1 MNVAVAREGAA
12 VRRPSVLLLV
22 NGPGE
27 LWGWG
32 RPLAAALRRQG
43 MEVRLRLHLS
53 DTGLE
58 LGLEVYNP
66 GQRVIAMCAALHS
79 YYAVSEVSRR
89 SR

>member
-43 MEVRLRLHLS
+43 MEVRLRLLPCQFAGGEE
-53 DTGLE
+53 GLLLARLPE
-58 LGLEVYNP
+58 GRGEGPEGLLP
-66 GQRVIAMCAALHS
+66 FPL
-79 YYAVSEVSRR
+79 RR
-89 SR
+89 